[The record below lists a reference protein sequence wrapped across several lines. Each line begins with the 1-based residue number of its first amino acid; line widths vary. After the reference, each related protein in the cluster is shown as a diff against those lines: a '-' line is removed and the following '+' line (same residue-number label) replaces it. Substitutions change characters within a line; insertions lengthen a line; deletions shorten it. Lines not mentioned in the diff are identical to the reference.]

1 MALVKVVVY
10 SERQDIDYTYANMLK
25 WHYPGEGGSIAGV
38 ALGPVRV
45 TATLEYDGDRFGIST
60 IGPVCETICK
70 VKGSNSTA
78 ESVEFFLVLTSW
90 LVFSLITRH
99 LWFRYSLVRF
109 KEDAQLMRTCIAN
122 IWKETRHLHR
132 EYEENIVLVY
142 LFFF

>member
-1 MALVKVVVY
+1 MYTRSVVFNFLLALVKVVVY

-90 LVFSLITRH
+90 LVFSLINATFVVQILISKIQGRRTAYED
-99 LWFRYSLVRF
+99 LYSQYMERNEAF
-109 KEDAQLMRTCIAN
+109 P
-122 IWKETRHLHR
+122 
-132 EYEENIVLVY
+132 
-142 LFFF
+142 